1 MKNDCRIFLITYIM
15 RTVRA
20 GISEDSRGW
29 GEGVGGR
36 EREREEKRLRATD
49 IILCIK
55 NGVDEGNFPPLQ
67 CPHIFPFFQY
77 AYAMVS
83 W

>member
-36 EREREEKRLRATD
+36 ERERERKRGYEQL
-49 IILCIK
+49 ISY
-55 NGVDEGNFPPLQ
+55 
-67 CPHIFPFFQY
+67 Y
-77 AYAMVS
+77 ASKTV
-83 W
+83 